1 MGIGASS
8 EADSDG
14 APEVIGKEHG
24 FRVHRIEL
32 NSPGE
37 AAGLQSILDYIVVA
51 NGVRLD
57 HDDGEFVRMI
67 AESKDKPMR
76 LIVFDT
82 HTMRTRETVLTP
94 SDTWGGSGLLG
105 ITIRFDIVQNL
116 SKHTLHVLD
125 VFEESPASAA
135 GLDAFNDYVV
145 GVGDLLFDGP
155 DEFGELVM
163 HNERRPVR
171 LYIYSVRS
179 ETVREVIITPD
190 RGWGGD
196 GYLGCGVGSGYLH
209 TLPPRR
215 DLHASYAL
223 PPRAADGGSAPES
236 MPAGTLE
243 HGATGGPPAVP
254 PVPAAPPQPADAP
267 PADAPLE
274 SASGLFANAPD
285 GAPAAGGAV
294 APPPRATADS
304 AAPPAS
310 EPPAEAQ

>member
-1 MGIGASS
+1 MSPAADPLAAAKALRPLIEA
-8 EADSDG
+8 EADACDRG
-14 APEVIGKEHG
+14 LTLTKPVLDAFTEANLWHLLVPKEFG
-24 FRVHRIEL
+24 GL
-32 NSPGE
+32 E
-37 AAGLQSILDYIVVA
+37 AGT
-51 NGVRLD
+51 
-57 HDDGEFVRMI
+57 
-67 AESKDKPMR
+67 
-76 LIVFDT
+76 DT
-82 HTMRTRETVLTP
+82 
-94 SDTWGGSGLLG
+94 
-105 ITIRFDIVQNL
+105 
-116 SKHTLHVLD
+116 VLD